1 MSELT
6 QENLLNWL
14 RSRSRLL
21 GWDGI
26 VAMDRSKI
34 NGVLSQEYIERFNT
48 QAYLEPVS
56 GDINLGPS
64 AKVFIHDFTLDRPRL
79 SFENADLN
87 DSKARLRMAVIGG
100 NQVNLR
106 KDVDHW
112 YPQRLDRIGPLT
124 GPQLLLNLRLPDV
137 PGSVSGSGAILL
149 DLSRSDD
156 FSLTFSDQQ
165 DERELGG
172 NFFKELFNRLP
183 PEQRVWSLGQVEAS
197 SNDHIQ
203 AEAFRLRTQAKPWP
217 KNVPTP
223 LIGSDVE
230 GDGALLV
237 FIRMHGGR
245 DGSLP
250 DANSDFRYLI
260 VDDRSEGSSA
270 TALYDS
276 GRLLMVQ
283 LIGRLSKVFID
294 LGFRLNANSNGNY
307 ISATAQHGH
316 YYSPPQ
322 QFSLEK
328 PLWWVTWEE
337 PHPNPE
343 VEPFFTY
350 YVDLLAETE
359 GNGMVPIASG
369 FGINIRNRKTVEIRL
384 AFMVTQL
391 VEMIDYWDDKGLFSK
406 SDFKD
411 WNVNEVA
418 SPIAVEIDYRIVDR
432 AGGVL
437 ELERFTVN
445 GIDASVDFSASSFE
459 QASET
464 LRQYGSGLQNE
475 MEDQKKFWYALVV
488 AGLAQTV
495 LNTISTMQYESFA
508 GPLREALA
516 KDLPVSDVVEPLV
529 KETIRLA
536 FGQSIHSDEV
546 RIPNDIVAFGQVK
559 PDSGRFLVTPLEPV
573 ISAGGTQR
581 FAVEP
586 ADAEVT
592 WSVEPLQGF
601 ASSVERI
608 DDDGLYHAPG
618 AEEFQGSFL
627 RRRVIATHKYSGERS
642 MALITIMQNSID
654 LSPLVEICAPNAEVT
669 LKGGSPGVGEL
680 QWSFITTKP
689 GGRLLTTT
697 GAQVTYKASPEQTG
711 KAYSIDEVQV
721 RNGSSGGSRSVCLIT
736 RMAKK
741 KPMPITLEEYGTEAG
756 KDWVRLALRVNGQI
770 QENVQWKVLN
780 GPGDFV
786 GGVYQA
792 NPDSDARFAVVEGRV
807 EQKPWGWMEGFIILP
822 LPLESATSTYQVLAS
837 DASRANARSA
847 RSATAW
853 PVQITQLASES

>member
-237 FIRMHGGR
+237 FIRMRGGR

-283 LIGRLSKVFID
+283 LIGRLSKVFRD
-294 LGFRLNANSNGNY
+294 LGFRLNADSNGNY
-307 ISATAQHGH
+307 VSATAQHGH
-316 YYSPPQ
+316 YFSPPH
-322 QFSLEK
+322 QFSVERS
-328 PLWWVTWEE
+328 LWFPGWEE
-337 PHPNPE
+337 PLIPGQ
-343 VEPFFTY
+343 EPFLTY
-350 YVDLLAETE
+350 TVKLLAQTE
-359 GNGMVPIASG
+359 GNGIVPIASG
-369 FGINIRNRKTVEIRL
+369 LGITIRNRKTVEIRL
-384 AFMVTQL
+384 SLMIRQL
-391 VEMIDYWDDKGLFSK
+391 VEMLDYADDYGLFSK

-411 WNVNEVA
+411 WDVNEVE
-418 SPIAVEIDYRIVDR
+418 SPIAVAIDYRIVDR
-432 AGGVL
+432 SGGVL

-445 GIDASVDFSASSFE
+445 GIDAAAETSASSSV
-459 QASET
+459 QAIES
-464 LRQYGSGLQNE
+464 LRQDGSVSGDPIEDLQKLMYGLI
-475 MEDQKKFWYALVV
+475 V
-488 AGLAQTV
+488 AGIAQMV
-495 LNTISTMQYESFA
+495 LNTISSMQYESFA
-508 GPLREALA
+508 GPLRDALA
-516 KDLPVSDVVEPLV
+516 KDLPVADVAEPLV

-546 RIPNDIVAFGQVK
+546 RIPNDIVAFGRVK
-559 PDSGRFLVTPLEPV
+559 PDGGRFLVTPLEPV

-642 MALITIMQNSID
+642 MVLVTIMQNSID
-654 LSPLVEICAPNAEVT
+654 LSPLVEVCAPNAEVT
-669 LKGGSPGVGEL
+669 LKGGSPGLGEL

-721 RNGSSGGSRSVCLIT
+721 RNGSSGESRSVCLIT

-780 GPGDFV
+780 GPGDFI